1 MRRPAPLLLLALAL
15 GAGCTRPGASSP
27 PGTAGHAAHVIVVS
41 VDGLMPEVYLRPD
54 ELGFAVPTLR
64 ALKAA
69 GAHSP
74 GMRGVFPTVTYPTHT
89 TIVTGVDPG
98 VHGIVANAPLDPLQA
113 NADGWYW
120 YAQDIRTPTLWDV
133 AEAAGRPTAAVFWPV
148 SVGARVSWLVPEYW
162 RSRTVDDDKLI
173 AALSTPGLLPAVR
186 ARFAGFTSEFTPQRR
201 SDAGLTD
208 IAVHLIERER
218 PALLLLHI
226 FDVDGRQHGFG
237 PRSPEA
243 RAAIEAADTQLAR
256 VIAAAKQAGTWERTT
271 LVVVSD
277 HGFLPIS
284 QRVKPG
290 VLLHGL
296 GLVELSA
303 GESGV
308 GERPRAWRVAM
319 SLSGGQA
326 YLYLN
331 DPKDDAARRAIT
343 EAFTAQVGQPGSCVL
358 RVDGHDE
365 IVARGG
371 DPDAALAL
379 EAADGCSFAPG
390 YTGPAVEP
398 APEFYRGTHG
408 YDPERPEMAASLL
421 IVGPDVRPGL
431 EIQGARMIDVG
442 PTIAARLGLEL
453 PAATGRALP
462 LR

>member
-1 MRRPAPLLLLALAL
+1 MRRTAPLLLLALTL
-15 GAGCTRPGASSP
+15 GACARPRASTP
-27 PGTAGHAAHVIVVS
+27 PGPEDSAGPVGHVIMVS
-41 VDGLMPEVYLRPD
+41 IDGLMPEVYLRPD
-54 ELGFAVPTLR
+54 ELGLAVPTLR

-74 GMRGVFPTVTYPTHT
+74 GVRGVFPTVTYPTHT
-89 TIVTGVDPG
+89 TLVTGVDPG
-98 VHGIVANAPLDPLQA
+98 AHGIVANAPLDPLQA
-113 NADGWYW
+113 NNEGWYW
-120 YAQDIRTPTLWDV
+120 YAQDIRAPTLWDL

-162 RSRTVDDDKLI
+162 RARTVDDDKLI
-173 AALSTPGLLPAVR
+173 AALSTPGLLDAVH
-186 ARFAGFTSEFTPQRR
+186 ARFPAAASEYTPQRR

-237 PRSPEA
+237 PGSPEA
-243 RAAIEAADTQLAR
+243 RAAIEGADAQLAR
-256 VIAAAKQAGTWERTT
+256 LVAAAKQAGTWDRTA

-277 HGFLPIS
+277 HGFLPIT

-296 GLVELSA
+296 GLVEL
-303 GESGV
+303 GE
-308 GERPRAWRVAM
+308 GERPRAWRVGM

-331 DPKDDAARRAIT
+331 DPKDDAARRAID
-343 EAFTAQVGQPGSCVL
+343 EAFTAEAARPGSGIL
-358 RVDGHDE
+358 RVYRQAE

-371 DPDAALAL
+371 DPNAVLAL
-379 EAADGCSFAPG
+379 EAADGFSFANG
-390 YTGPAVEP
+390 YTGPAIDA
-398 APEFYRGTHG
+398 APEHYRGTHG
-408 YDPERPEMAASLL
+408 YDPERPAMAASLI
-421 IVGPDVRPGL
+421 IVGPGVRPGL
-431 EIQGARMIDVG
+431 EIAGARMIDVA
-442 PTIAARLGLEL
+442 PTVAALLGLTL
-453 PAATGRALP
+453 PAATGRPLP